1 MKTHIELD
9 DKLLAEV
16 FELGGFATKK
26 AAVNTALAEYVKLLK
41 RRELLEM
48 RGKIRWEG
56 DLDEMRMDRRVR
68 RWFSSTPPSGSTT
81 STLAPRAKQ
90 TSLLS
95 ASPRLAR
102 SYCRA
107 WCSPKRFRACATR
120 RVPPAWRAFSRR
132 SS

>member
-1 MKTHIELD
+1 VAGAGRRRLSYGGLLPGSAREGFGVRTDTYGPNEGDLVYMMFAGSCGQNGASSGTLIHMKTHIELD

-68 RWFSSTPPSGSTT
+68 R
-81 STLAPRAKQ
+81 
-90 TSLLS
+90 
-95 ASPRLAR
+95 
-102 SYCRA
+102 
-107 WCSPKRFRACATR
+107 
-120 RVPPAWRAFSRR
+120 
-132 SS
+132 

>member
-48 RGKIRWEG
+48 HGKIRWEG

-68 RWFSSTPPSGSTT
+68 RGFSSTPPSGSTT
-81 STLAPRAKQ
+81 STLTSRAKEA
-90 TSLLS
+90 SGLC
-95 ASPRLAR
+95 ASPSLAR
-102 SYCRA
+102 SCCRA
-107 WCSPKRFRACATR
+107 
-120 RVPPAWRAFSRR
+120 
-132 SS
+132 

>member
-1 MKTHIELD
+1 MARLALPEVHLQTMKTHIELD

-68 RWFSSTPPSGSTT
+68 R
-81 STLAPRAKQ
+81 
-90 TSLLS
+90 
-95 ASPRLAR
+95 
-102 SYCRA
+102 
-107 WCSPKRFRACATR
+107 
-120 RVPPAWRAFSRR
+120 
-132 SS
+132 

>member
-1 MKTHIELD
+1 MARLALPAVHLQTMKTHIELD

-16 FELGGFATKK
+16 LELGGFATKK

-68 RWFSSTPPSGSTT
+68 R
-81 STLAPRAKQ
+81 
-90 TSLLS
+90 
-95 ASPRLAR
+95 
-102 SYCRA
+102 
-107 WCSPKRFRACATR
+107 
-120 RVPPAWRAFSRR
+120 
-132 SS
+132 

>member
-1 MKTHIELD
+1 MALIEPISCTRCLQDHVTRIALPAVHLHTMKTHIELD

-41 RRELLEM
+41 RRELLAM

-68 RWFSSTPPSGSTT
+68 R
-81 STLAPRAKQ
+81 
-90 TSLLS
+90 
-95 ASPRLAR
+95 
-102 SYCRA
+102 
-107 WCSPKRFRACATR
+107 
-120 RVPPAWRAFSRR
+120 
-132 SS
+132 